1 MSFYIYFNWSILQIS
16 IYLYHISS
24 YKKTT
29 FKMKKNYW
37 LSGLILPLCFISC
50 IQEEALNVEAAI
62 DGCKGSN
69 IQLVSINN
77 EKKVIEI
84 YVPSGTDLSQQEL
97 IFELPEGATVSTEDK
112 QPNDNPPSYDFSI
125 QNNRKFIVTSEDK
138 STNAT
143 YHISIVTMEL
153 PLLYSFENLVST
165 DPYHIIYLND
175 QTKMLQWASGNPGFK
190 LTGMG
195 NNATDYP
202 SVQAS
207 DGKKGYCVKLT
218 TRDTGSFGSIPGM
231 PIAPGNL
238 FIGSFDLTNALSKPL
253 EATLFGYPFTKVPTK
268 MTGYYKYKAGPQM
281 TDAEKKPISGT
292 DKFDMYAVM
301 YEAEESDFFLNGEN
315 SLTDK
320 SIVKLARI
328 KTEDAKETDEW
339 TYFEIPFETSDGK
352 TIDSEKLKNGKYK
365 LGIVLSSS
373 LDGAYF
379 EGAVGSTLYVDE
391 LEIVCET
398 NN

>member
-1 MSFYIYFNWSILQIS
+1 
-16 IYLYHISS
+16 
-24 YKKTT
+24 
-29 FKMKKNYW
+29 MKKNYW